1 MINNNDTTLPIAIA
15 CRLDKDSA
23 IELTE
28 KIINY
33 LTQKN
38 QKIILESRIAQRF
51 PPHLSCDLKQMT
63 ETLVQM
69 IISIGGDGTILR
81 LCHNLPR
88 KIAAPI
94 LGVNLGSVGF
104 LDEVDSEPKALFE
117 GLDRVIKGD
126 YIIERVMRLTTIYN
140 RVFLPDAL
148 NEVYIVSAKPSKVLH
163 VGIKVDKQLVNTAYV
178 DGVIISTSNGSTA
191 YGLSAGGSLID
202 PRLRIINIV
211 PVNPFAAS
219 GSLKPLVV
227 PGTSE
232 VEIELLRPKLNA
244 LIVIDGQT
252 EFRAFPKTSIIIK
265 KSDSDAK
272 FVRINKNIS
281 GNFYN
286 RLRTKILKGVKI
298 PEEDAPEE

>member
-1 MINNNDTTLPIAIA
+1 MSNNSDSKLPIAIA
-15 CRLDKDSA
+15 CRLDKETA
-23 IELTE
+23 VELTG
-28 KIINY
+28 KIIDH
-33 LTQKN
+33 LVQKN
-38 QKIILESRIAQRF
+38 QKVMLESRIAQRF
-51 PPHLSCDLKQMT
+51 QPHLGCELKQMS
-63 ETLVQM
+63 ESLVQM

-81 LCHNLPR
+81 LCQNLPR

-104 LDEVDSEPKALFE
+104 LDEVDSDPKSLFDAL
-117 GLDRVIKGD
+117 DHIVKGN
-126 YIIERVMRLTTIYN
+126 YIVERVMRLATLYN

-148 NEVYIVSAKPSKVLH
+148 NEVYICSSKPSKVLH

-178 DGVIISTSNGSTA
+178 DGVIVSTSNGSTA

-252 EFRAFPKTSIIIK
+252 EFRAFPKTSITIR

-272 FVRINKNIS
+272 FVRINRNLS
-281 GNFYN
+281 NSYYL